1 MKRQHYNIPG
11 KVVFI
16 RGNIFIKNK
25 IQKEILDIGSFFEE
39 SGFNKIDKI
48 IDGDFTIEDATETSE
63 DTYYYASGGAT
74 AFEVG
79 GGFKSRY
86 HFIDSYDKAIDDI
99 VALSKMN
106 VEEMNKRLLNK
117 LLFASV
123 YSALEAFL
131 QDLCGHYV
139 MKSQK
144 HKERY
149 LKNHENLKSEKILL
163 SEIYAKLPQLDF
175 KIKNAIDN
183 TVYHRLSEEIQSLF
197 EGTFG
202 IIFPDYQYLK
212 NKLEIRHDIVHRNG
226 KSKNLSSS
234 HIQISN
240 KQLYELIEHVD
251 EFVHSLF
258 KEFDNLSR

>member
-25 IQKEILDIGSFFEE
+25 IQKEILDIGCYFEE
-39 SGFNKIDKI
+39 SGFDKIDKI

-63 DTYYYASGGAT
+63 DTYYYASGEAT

-86 HFIDSYDKAIDDI
+86 HFIDRYDKAMDDI
-99 VALSKMN
+99 VALSKIN
-106 VEEMNKRLLNK
+106 VDEMNKRLLNK

-123 YSALEAFL
+123 YSAMEAFL
-131 QDLCGHYV
+131 QDMCGHYV

-144 HKERY
+144 YKEGY
-149 LKNHENLKSEKILL
+149 LKNHENLKTEKFLL
-163 SEIYAKLPQLDF
+163 SEIFSKLPQLNF
-175 KIKNAIDN
+175 KIKHAIEN

-202 IIFPDYQYLK
+202 ITFPNYQYIK
-212 NKLEIRHDIVHRNG
+212 DKLEIRHDIVHRNG
-226 KSKNLSSS
+226 
-234 HIQISN
+234 ISN
-240 KQLYELIEHVD
+240 DKSTLHIISNTQLYELIENID

-258 KEFDNLSR
+258 EEFEKLN

>member
-1 MKRQHYNIPG
+1 MSKDVREHYKIPS

-25 IQKEILDIGSFFEE
+25 IQKEILDIGCYYEE
-39 SGFNKIDKI
+39 NEFDKIDKI

-74 AFEVG
+74 AFEEG

-86 HFIDSYDKAIDDI
+86 HYIDRYDRAIDDI

-123 YSALEAFL
+123 YSALEVFL
-131 QDLCGHYV
+131 QDICGHYV

-144 HKERY
+144 YKEGY
-149 LKNHENLKSEKILL
+149 LKSKSNLKEEIFSEEVDLKI
-163 SEIYAKLPQLDF
+163 I
-175 KIKNAIDN
+175 NAVEN
-183 TVYHRLSEEIQSLF
+183 TVYHKLDIIQPLF

-202 IIFPDYQYLK
+202 INFPKYEFIKDNLQ
-212 NKLEIRHDIVHRNG
+212 IRHDIVHRNG
-226 KSKNLSSS
+226 KSKDQSIL
-234 HIQISN
+234 HVISN
-240 KQLYELIEHVD
+240 SQLYELIEHVD
-251 EFVHSLF
+251 EFVYSLF
-258 KEFDNLSR
+258 EEFQKLN

>member
-25 IQKEILDIGSFFEE
+25 IQKEILDIGCYFEE
-39 SGFNKIDKI
+39 SGFDKIDKI

-74 AFEVG
+74 AFEEG

-99 VALSKMN
+99 VALSKIN
-106 VEEMNKRLLNK
+106 VDEMNKRLLNK

-123 YSALEAFL
+123 YSAMEAFL
-131 QDLCGHYV
+131 QDMCGHYV

-226 KSKNLSSS
+226 KSKDQSTL
-234 HIQISN
+234 HLISN
-240 KQLYELIEHVD
+240 NQLYELIEHVD

-258 KEFDNLSR
+258 DEFEKLN

>member
-25 IQKEILDIGSFFEE
+25 IQKEILDIGCYFEE
-39 SGFNKIDKI
+39 SGFDKIDKI

-86 HFIDSYDKAIDDI
+86 HFIDRYDKAIDDI
-99 VALSKMN
+99 VALSKIN
-106 VEEMNKRLLNK
+106 VDEMNKRLLNK

-123 YSALEAFL
+123 YSAMEAFL
-131 QDLCGHYV
+131 QDICGHYV

-144 HKERY
+144 HKEGF
-149 LKNHENLKSEKILL
+149 LKSN
-163 SEIYAKLPQLDF
+163 Q
-175 KIKNAIDN
+175 KIKKKLLTKEIDIKIIDAVEN
-183 TVYHRLSEEIQSLF
+183 TVYHRLDKIQSLF

-202 IIFPDYQYLK
+202 ITFPNYQYLK
-212 NKLEIRHDIVHRNG
+212 DKLEIRHDIVHRNG
-226 KSKNLSSS
+226 
-234 HIQISN
+234 ISN
-240 KQLYELIEHVD
+240 DKSTLHIISNTQLYELIEHVD

-258 KEFDNLSR
+258 DEFEKLN

>member
-1 MKRQHYNIPG
+1 MQRQHYHIQY
-11 KVVFI
+11 KTVFI
-16 RGNIFIKNK
+16 RGNLFIKNN
-25 IQKEILDIGSFFEE
+25 IQKEILDIGCCFEE
-39 SGFNKIDKI
+39 SGIDKIDKI
-48 IDGDFTIEDATETSE
+48 IDGDFIIDDATETSE
-63 DTYYYASGGAT
+63 DTYYYASGEAT

-86 HFIDSYDKAIDDI
+86 HFIDRYDKAMDDI
-99 VALSKMN
+99 VALSKIN
-106 VEEMNKRLLNK
+106 FDEMNKRLLNK

-123 YSALEAFL
+123 YSAMEAFL
-131 QDLCGHYV
+131 QDMCGHYV

-144 HKERY
+144 YKEGY
-149 LKNHENLKSEKILL
+149 LKSKVNLKEEKL
-163 SEIYAKLPQLDF
+163 SEEVDLKLME
-175 KIKNAIDN
+175 AVEN
-183 TVYHRLSEEIQSLF
+183 TVYHKLDKIQRLF

-202 IIFPDYQYLK
+202 ITFPDYQYIKDNLQ
-212 NKLEIRHDIVHRNG
+212 IRHDIVHRNG

-258 KEFDNLSR
+258 DEFEKLN

>member
-1 MKRQHYNIPG
+1 MK
-11 KVVFI
+11 
-16 RGNIFIKNK
+16 
-25 IQKEILDIGSFFEE
+25 ILIVDDENLAI
-39 SGFNKIDKI
+39 
-48 IDGDFTIEDATETSE
+48 
-63 DTYYYASGGAT
+63 
-74 AFEVG
+74 
-79 GGFKSRY
+79 SRL
-86 HFIDSYDKAIDDI
+86 KRLLNENGIDDI

-123 YSALEAFL
+123 YSALEVFL
-131 QDLCGHYV
+131 QDICGHYV

-144 HKERY
+144 YKEGY
-149 LKNHENLKSEKILL
+149 LKSKSNLKEEIFSEEVDLKI
-163 SEIYAKLPQLDF
+163 I
-175 KIKNAIDN
+175 NAVEN
-183 TVYHRLSEEIQSLF
+183 TVYHKLDIIQPLF

-202 IIFPDYQYLK
+202 INFPKYEFIKDNLQ
-212 NKLEIRHDIVHRNG
+212 IRHDIVHRNG

-258 KEFDNLSR
+258 DEFEKLN